1 MTLSPSVVQLF
12 SMKPASIVPPCTPPR
27 SQTSDSGIESV
38 KSKKQGRPA
47 NFNNSTTH
55 ASSSNFRGR
64 GNSDPAVKKHLN
76 ANNTRHF
83 SKAEKQRA
91 SSLSPTKN
99 LHTSST
105 SSPKTA
111 KKANYQKPT
120 GTSKSLTFQAGRTPP
135 RFGNGFKKQHS
146 APTGSGSKSSSH
158 LTAIHTT
165 PSSPTFRK
173 KPQTSTA
180 MKTKNNNHPHPK
192 EKYPHSKN
200 QDSDSGSASSGSY
213 RSKPSSTKTFVRTA
227 SLHNNQP
234 GNQSANESKTPN
246 ANSRQRNDNSF
257 SGTIYRD
264 EMWAGSAASPAAT
277 ALPQPPIAWLKIKEE
292 AAGREVEVEASMN
305 MESMLKAKEKSS
317 EIQTPD
323 ISARNATTTKSPLA
337 TSVQQMFASF
347 NSPMVSTTA

>member
-12 SMKPASIVPPCTPPR
+12 SMKPTQIIPPCTPPR

-38 KSKKQGRPA
+38 KSKKQGRA
-47 NFNNSTTH
+47 SHSTNPH
-55 ASSSNFRGR
+55 QASNNFRGR
-64 GNSDPAVKKHLN
+64 GNSDPAVKKHN
-76 ANNTRHF
+76 ANNIKHF
-83 SKAEKQRA
+83 NKSEKQRA

-105 SSPKTA
+105 SPKTA

-146 APTGSGSKSSSH
+146 APAGNGSKSSSH
-158 LTAIHTT
+158 PTAIHTT

-173 KPQTSTA
+173 KQQSSTA
-180 MKTKNNNHPHPK
+180 MKTKNNNHTH
-192 EKYPHSKN
+192 HSKN
-200 QDSDSGSASSGSY
+200 QDSDSGSASSGSN
-213 RSKPSSTKTFVRTA
+213 RSGAGRSNKSFVRTA
-227 SLHNNQP
+227 SLHTQSSSNNP
-234 GNQSANESKTPN
+234 AMPV
-246 ANSRQRNDNSF
+246 SRQRNDNSF
-257 SGTIYRD
+257 SNTIYRD

-277 ALPQPPIAWLKIKEE
+277 ALPQPPMAWLKIKEE
-292 AAGREVEVEASMN
+292 PKNEVDVAPMN
-305 MESMLKAKEKSS
+305 MEKLLTPQKSS
-317 EIQTPD
+317 ESR